1 MKKAARKRTPSYPAP
16 VSRQYLKF
24 VAKWDVFS
32 RKKRWA
38 YFEEAIDKI
47 GSRLK
52 EEDVWLREEFKNRGV
67 DFKKDIYPL
76 FKETCGLFFNRWAAR
91 KAITEAA
98 SEARKEVKQY
108 QFAVQIITKEASPF
122 QAETKAELKRQLVPF
137 QQVDLEVM
145 FLQTL
150 RREEGD
156 DKHILSSSLKKEFHK
171 HPGWKTFEKQVC
183 QTLREKGVSDWQAYK
198 LIALLYETLIPDAFG
213 AVYKADAIRLRLTS
227 LKK

>member
-1 MKKAARKRTPSYPAP
+1 MKKAAWKRPPSYPAP

-24 VAKWDVFS
+24 VAKWGAVY
-32 RKKRWA
+32 REKRWA
-38 YFEEAIDKI
+38 YFEEAIEKI

-52 EEDVWLREEFKNRGV
+52 EENIRLRKEFENRGV

-76 FKETCGLFFNRWAAR
+76 FRETCGLFFNRWAAR
-91 KAITEAA
+91 RAMTETA

-122 QAETKAELKRQLVPF
+122 QAETKAELKRQLAPF

-156 DKHILSSSLKKEFHK
+156 DKHILSVSLKK
-171 HPGWKTFEKQVC
+171 
-183 QTLREKGVSDWQAYK
+183 DW
-198 LIALLYETLIPDAFG
+198 LM
-213 AVYKADAIRLRLTS
+213 
-227 LKK
+227 

>member
-1 MKKAARKRTPSYPAP
+1 VKKAAWKRTPSYPSP

-24 VAKWDVFS
+24 VAKWGVVF
-32 RKKRWA
+32 REKRQT
-38 YFEEAIDKI
+38 YFKEAIDKI

-52 EEDVWLREEFKNRGV
+52 EENVRLRKEFENRGV

-76 FKETCGLFFNRWAAR
+76 FKETCLPFFNRWAAR
-91 KAITEAA
+91 KVITETG

-122 QAETKAELKRQLVPF
+122 KAETKAELKRQLAPF

-150 RREEGD
+150 RREEGE
-156 DKHILSSSLKKEFHK
+156 DKHILSLSLEKEFHK
-171 HPGWKTFEKQVC
+171 HPGWKTFEKQVY
-183 QTLREKGVSDWQAYK
+183 QRLKEKRVTDWQAHK
-198 LIALLYETLIPDAFG
+198 LIALLYETLLPDAF
-213 AVYKADAIRLRLTS
+213 AAAYKADAIRLRLTS